1 MAEYTVLLK
10 EIREETSRLEQL
22 HGVQFNDEA
31 LLLAAHV
38 AMHPQ
43 NQTAGELRER
53 AIDVLNKA
61 CKRKHSM
68 KNHQKELDKLKY
80 SLRRA
85 SVEFEQL
92 TNENADSCNR
102 DSWLSHL
109 EKELKGDFIELVSFV
124 KKRMCVNHDDFV
136 SCVHDVERTHNYFQ
150 ILQLLDAKVKNKF
163 KETQVIGIEE
173 TAEIA
178 SDLTGIPVSW
188 LRTPPEERYTRLRER
203 LQKRIVRQDHVI
215 EAIMEVLLK
224 HKGESSWSGPPVGS
238 FLLVGPYGTGKA
250 ELAKAIAIE
259 LYDDED
265 CLLRIDMEQYME
277 PDLDSVSCL
286 VRSLTQ
292 TVKNQPYSVLL
303 FNKIEKAHSSVIDTL
318 ISSLS
323 NENASNLR
331 NTLIIMTSDVEEEDM
346 RNIELAHVLWQG
358 LHFLKPELLQFLDK
372 MILMNWRCPL
382 KDTTR
387 LLLREWASKQSSEG
401 DRKITVCPSDSA
413 LTQIVCNAST
423 KYGATRKGLER
434 WMAEKVFSQ
443 LSNMVDQDHQIADSY
458 ITIYIVTEEI
468 GELAFYCCS

>member
-22 HGVQFNDEA
+22 HGVLFKDEA

-109 EKELKGDFIELVSFV
+109 EKELK
-124 KKRMCVNHDDFV
+124 
-136 SCVHDVERTHNYFQ
+136 ERTHNYFQ

-265 CLLRIDMEQYME
+265 CLARIDMEQYME

-303 FNKIEKAHSSVIDTL
+303 FDKIEKAHSSVIDTL

-323 NENASNLR
+323 NENASDLR

-358 LHFLKPELLQFLDK
+358 LHFFKPELLQFLDK

-401 DRKITVCPSDSA
+401 DRTITVCPSDSA

-458 ITIYIVTEEI
+458 ITIYIITEEK
-468 GELAFYCCS
+468 GELASYCCS